1 MDTTNRYD
9 RVVFLDRDGVI
20 NRPPPEGSWVFRWED
35 FEFADGVLAALR
47 RLHEHGFTAVVVTN
61 QSCVGRGL
69 MALADVDAIHARMA
83 ASVAAAGGEL
93 AGIYRC
99 PHTDAD
105 ACSCRKPKPGM
116 LEQAARELGLRP
128 ERAFLVGDSERDIQ
142 AGRAVGCATILVGE
156 PAAATEADHVASDL
170 ADAVAWILER
180 TGAQG

>member
-1 MDTTNRYD
+1 MDATNRYG

-20 NRPPPEGSWVFRWED
+20 NRPPPEGSWVFLWEE

-47 RLHEHGFTAVVVTN
+47 RLREHGFAVVVVTN

-69 MALADVDAIHARMA
+69 MPRAGVDAIHARMTAAVA
-83 ASVAAAGGEL
+83 ASGGEV
-93 AGIYRC
+93 AGVYCC

-105 ACSCRKPKPGM
+105 ACTCRKPKPGM

-128 ERAFLVGDSERDIQ
+128 DGAFLVGDSERDIQ
-142 AGRAVGCATILVGE
+142 AGRAVGCTTILVGD
-156 PAAATEADHVASDL
+156 PAAQTHADHIASGL

-180 TGAQG
+180 ADAQP